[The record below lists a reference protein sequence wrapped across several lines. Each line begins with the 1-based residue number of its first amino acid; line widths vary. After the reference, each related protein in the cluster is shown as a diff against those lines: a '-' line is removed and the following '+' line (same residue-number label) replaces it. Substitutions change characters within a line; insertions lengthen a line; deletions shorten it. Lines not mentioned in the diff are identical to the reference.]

1 MQGHGSQESKQAA
14 AAAQRGSVH
23 TAKEAH
29 TAKEEDIFWVG
40 WCLVTKKPL
49 LFYVEH
55 QVLFTASVPR
65 LVYRHI

>member
-1 MQGHGSQESKQAA
+1 MIIIREQAA

-40 WCLVTKKPL
+40 W
-49 LFYVEH
+49 
-55 QVLFTASVPR
+55 
-65 LVYRHI
+65 